1 MIIVNIQGRFGN
13 QMFGFA
19 LYRQLMKMGKDV
31 YVDLSHNRLDEK
43 SKKERA
49 VFAIEP
55 NIDLFGFQYK
65 VIDNETALEYLK
77 DRNNRNL
84 IKRWEYRI
92 FPQRCKCYEEKATA
106 VFDKNV
112 FKLNDVYLNGYWQ
125 SEKFFE
131 GAAEEVRQMY
141 RFPDLFTDYQ
151 KRMLA
156 EIADKQS
163 VSVHVRRGD
172 YLNHPEIY
180 GTTTLG
186 YYENAMQYMQERR
199 ENLHFYIFTNDI
211 PWARKNFAGD
221 NITIIEDSGNLTTG
235 NLDMA
240 LMAEC
245 KDNIIA
251 NSSFSWWAAWLN
263 QNQGKTV
270 IAPKSWEVNNSTK
283 DIWCKDWLKM

>member
-131 GAAEEVRQMY
+131 GAVEEVRQMY